1 MMETNDIL
9 HLSHEIQKEISDDK
23 IRRIIRDMINRL
35 NEVNYGSTN
44 MFSVRSGM
52 ALFNLSILIIPFV
65 SDFLVRVKYVPDFIV
80 SLADNN

>member
-1 MMETNDIL
+1 METNDIL